1 MNGLEQL
8 DRLWRSLAALGGRRL
23 AALGI
28 IGLTVFSAVGLGSYY
43 LSRPEFETLYTGLN
57 PQDVSRIGAALKE
70 AGIAFDVNSEGTK
83 VMVRAQQTA
92 QARMLLAEKGL
103 PSSANAGYELFD
115 KLGSIGLTSFMQEIT
130 RVRALE
136 GEIAR
141 TIQAMKGVRAARVHI
156 VLPDGGSFR
165 RTRQPPSASV
175 VIRTDRQDDFSSAQ
189 AIRHLVSAAIP
200 GMSIDQVRV
209 LTTDGTVLAA
219 GGDMANAVPGTMVEL
234 EKTIAKELQDNVRK
248 TLAPYLGLDNFTI
261 SVAARLNMDKRQIN
275 ETSFDPE
282 SRAERSLRVVKETGN
297 SQNSANRPAVGV
309 EQNVPSEQTAT
320 AGGDQS
326 KRSNERREEL
336 RNYELSSKT
345 ISTVSEGYKIENLT
359 VAVVINRKRLM
370 ASLGDSATPEAVDK
384 QIKEIQAL
392 VESATGVDA
401 KRGDRVA
408 VSAVD
413 FVQGGSL
420 DEAVAG
426 PGVLE
431 QLLQQTG
438 ALVKGLTIL
447 AATVLLIFF
456 GLKPA
461 MRAIL
466 SQSPATA
473 VATAGGPPQLAVE
486 GGATAELP
494 AAGDRRNLSRE
505 VEPNLIA
512 DLTSKMGRS
521 PQKRLEQMIDY
532 DEEQAAAILKQWMR
546 GAKSA

>member
-8 DRLWRSLAALGGRRL
+8 ERLWRSLMGLGARRL
-23 AALGI
+23 FALGI
-28 IGLTVFSAVGLGSYY
+28 VGLTVFSAVGLGSYY
-43 LSRPEFETLYTGLN
+43 LSRPEYETLYGGLN
-57 PQDVSRIGAALKE
+57 AQDVSRIGAALKE

-175 VIRTDRQDDFSSAQ
+175 VIRTDRQDDFSSAP

-219 GGDMANAVPGTMVEL
+219 GGDTSNAVSGTMVEL

-282 SRAERSLRVVKETGN
+282 SRAERSLRVVKESGT

-309 EQNVPSEQTAT
+309 EQNVPAEQTAT
-320 AGGDQS
+320 ASGDQS

-345 ISTVSEGYKIENLT
+345 ISTVSEGYKVDSLT

-370 ASLGDSATPEAVDK
+370 ASLGESATPEAVEK
-384 QIKEIQAL
+384 QVKEIQGL
-392 VESATGVDA
+392 VESATGIDS

-413 FVQGGSL
+413 FVQSGPL
-420 DEAVAG
+420 DEAIAG
-426 PGVLE
+426 PGIME

-447 AATVLLIFF
+447 AATALLIFF

-461 MRAIL
+461 MRAVL
-466 SQSPATA
+466 NHSPAAPA
-473 VATAGGPPQLAVE
+473 VPAGMPQLAVAGTSDGT
-486 GGATAELP
+486 GGE
-494 AAGDRRNLSRE
+494 RRNLSRE

-521 PQKRLEQMIDY
+521 PQKRLEQMIEY

-546 GAKSA
+546 GAKTA

>member
-8 DRLWRSLAALGGRRL
+8 ERLWANLLALGARRL
-23 AALGI
+23 AVLGI
-28 IGLTVFSAVGLGSYY
+28 VGCTVLAAVGFGSYY
-43 LSRPEFETLYTGLN
+43 LSRPEYETLYSGLN
-57 PQDVSRIGAALKE
+57 AQDVSRIGAALKE

-83 VMVRAQQTA
+83 VMVRSAQMV

-165 RTRQPPSASV
+165 RNSQPPSASV
-175 VIRTDRQDDFSSAQ
+175 VIRTDRSDDFSAAP

-200 GMSIDQVRV
+200 GMTIDRVRV
-209 LTTDGTVLAA
+209 MTTDGTVLAA
-219 GGDMANAVPGTMVEL
+219 GGDPAHAVPGTMVEL
-234 EKTIAKELQDNVRK
+234 EKAIAKELQDNVRK

-282 SRAERSLRVVKETGN
+282 SRAERSLRVVKESGN
-297 SQNSANRPAVGV
+297 SQNANNRPSVGV
-309 EQNVPSEQTAT
+309 EQNIPAEQTAT
-320 AGGDQS
+320 ATGDQS

-345 ISTVSEGYKIENLT
+345 VSTVSEGYKIESLT
-359 VAVVINRKRLM
+359 IAVVINRKQLL
-370 ASLGDSATPEAVDK
+370 ASLGGNATSEQIDK
-384 QIKEIQAL
+384 QLQDIQRL
-392 VESATGVDA
+392 VESATGMDA

-408 VSAVD
+408 LSAVE
-413 FVQGGSL
+413 FVQTGQL
-420 DEAVAG
+420 DDAVAG
-426 PGVLE
+426 PGILE
-431 QLLQQTG
+431 QLVQQTG
-438 ALVKGLTIL
+438 AIFKALSIL
-447 AATVLLIFF
+447 AATALLIWF
-456 GLKPA
+456 GL
-461 MRAIL
+461 R
-466 SQSPATA
+466 PATKA
-473 VATAGGPPQLAVE
+473 LLAQQPEAPAIDPMMSLAMEAPPMMNAM
-486 GGATAELP
+486 ADKPWAEP
-494 AAGDRRNLSRE
+494 E
-505 VEPNLIA
+505 EQPNLIA
-512 DLTSKMGRS
+512 DLTSKMGRT

-532 DEEQAAAILKQWMR
+532 DEEQAAAILRQWMN

>member
-1 MNGLEQL
+1 MNGLGQL
-8 DRLWRSLAALGGRRL
+8 DRLWTNLLALGVRRL

-28 IGLTVFSAVGLGSYY
+28 VGLTVFAAVGLGSYY
-43 LSRPEFETLYTGLN
+43 LSRPELETLYSGLN
-57 PQDVSRIGAALKE
+57 AQDVSRIGGALKE

-83 VMVRAQQTA
+83 VMVRAAQTA

-165 RTRQPPSASV
+165 RNRQPPSASV
-175 VIRTDRQDDFSSAQ
+175 VIRTDRSDDFSAAP
-189 AIRHLVSAAIP
+189 AIRHLVSAAVP
-200 GMSIDQVRV
+200 GMTIDQVRV

-219 GGDMANAVPGTMVEL
+219 GGDAANAVPGTMVEL
-234 EKTIAKELQDNVRK
+234 EKTIAKELQENVRK

-282 SRAERSLRVVKETGN
+282 SRAERSLRVVKETGS
-297 SQNSANRPAVGV
+297 SQNANNRPAVGV
-309 EQNVPSEQTAT
+309 EQNIPAEETAST
-320 AGGDQS
+320 TGDLS

-345 ISTVSEGYKIENLT
+345 VSTVSEGYKVENLT
-359 VAVVINRKRLM
+359 IAVVINRKRLM
-370 ASLGDSATPEAVDK
+370 AALGENANSEQVDK
-384 QIKEIQAL
+384 HLQEIQRL
-392 VESATGVDA
+392 VESATGVDT

-408 VSAVD
+408 VSAVE
-413 FVQGGSL
+413 FIETSGL
-420 DEAVAG
+420 DEAAAG
-426 PGVLE
+426 PGILE
-431 QLLQQTG
+431 QLIQQTG
-438 ALVKGLTIL
+438 AIFKALSVL
-447 AATVLLIFF
+447 AATALLVWF
-456 GLKPA
+456 GLRPA
-461 MRAIL
+461 VRAL
-466 SQSPATA
+466 LEPPALA
-473 VATAGGPPQLAVE
+473 AAGAAAPLAVE
-486 GGATAELP
+486 GPAASPTAER
-494 AAGDRRNLSRE
+494 ARVVRHE
-505 VEPNLIA
+505 EEPNLIA
-512 DLTSKMGRS
+512 DLTSKMGRT
-521 PQKRLEQMIDY
+521 PQKRLEQMIEY
-532 DEEQAAAILKQWMR
+532 DEEQAAAILRQWMS

>member
-8 DRLWRSLAALGGRRL
+8 ERLWANLLALGGRRL
-23 AALGI
+23 AVLGI
-28 IGLTVFSAVGLGSYY
+28 VGCTVLSAVGFGSYY
-43 LSRPEFETLYTGLN
+43 LSRPEFETLYSGLN
-57 PQDVSRIGAALKE
+57 AQDVSRIGAALKE
-70 AGIAFDVNSEGTK
+70 AGIAFDVNSEGSK
-83 VMVRAQQTA
+83 VMVRSAQMV

-165 RTRQPPSASV
+165 RNSQPPSASV
-175 VIRTDRQDDFSSAQ
+175 VIRTDRSDDFSAAP

-200 GMSIDQVRV
+200 GMTIDRVRV
-209 LTTDGTVLAA
+209 MTTDGTVLAA
-219 GGDMANAVPGTMVEL
+219 GGDAANAAPGTMVEL
-234 EKTIAKELQDNVRK
+234 EKAIAKELQDKVRK

-297 SQNSANRPAVGV
+297 SQNANNRPAVGV
-309 EQNVPSEQTAT
+309 EQNIPAEQTAT
-320 AGGDQS
+320 ATGDQS

-345 ISTVSEGYKIENLT
+345 VSTVSEGYKIEGLT
-359 VAVVINRKRLM
+359 IAVVINRKQLL
-370 ASLGDSATPEAVDK
+370 ASLGGNATAEQIDK
-384 QIKEIQAL
+384 QLQDIQRL
-392 VESATGVDA
+392 VESATGVDS

-408 VSAVD
+408 LSAVE
-413 FVQGGSL
+413 FVQTGQL
-420 DEAVAG
+420 DEAAAG
-426 PGVLE
+426 PGILE
-431 QLLQQTG
+431 QLVQQTG
-438 ALVKGLTIL
+438 AIFKALSIL
-447 AATVLLIFF
+447 AATALLIWF
-456 GLKPA
+456 GL
-461 MRAIL
+461 R
-466 SQSPATA
+466 PATKALLEQPRPA
-473 VATAGGPPQLAVE
+473 VASSTTGPLVVE
-486 GGATAELP
+486 GPTPGSV
-494 AAGDRRNLSRE
+494 AAKPKVAHEE
-505 VEPNLIA
+505 VPNLIA
-512 DLTSKMGRS
+512 DLTTKMGRM

-532 DEEQAAAILKQWMR
+532 DEEQATAILRQWMN

>member
-1 MNGLEQL
+1 
-8 DRLWRSLAALGGRRL
+8 
-23 AALGI
+23 
-28 IGLTVFSAVGLGSYY
+28 
-43 LSRPEFETLYTGLN
+43 
-57 PQDVSRIGAALKE
+57 
-70 AGIAFDVNSEGTK
+70 
-83 VMVRAQQTA
+83 
-92 QARMLLAEKGL
+92 
-103 PSSANAGYELFD
+103 
-115 KLGSIGLTSFMQEIT
+115 
-130 RVRALE
+130 
-136 GEIAR
+136 
-141 TIQAMKGVRAARVHI
+141 MKGVRAARVHV

-282 SRAERSLRVVKETGN
+282 SRAERSLRVVKETGS

-384 QIKEIQAL
+384 QIKEIQGL
-392 VESATGVDA
+392 VESATGIDS

-413 FVQGGSL
+413 FVQGGVL
-420 DEAVAG
+420 EEAVAG
-426 PGVLE
+426 PGILE
-431 QLLQQTG
+431 QLLQQAG

-447 AATVLLIFF
+447 AATALLIFF

-466 SQSPATA
+466 SQAPAPA
-473 VATAGGPPQLAVE
+473 VAAAGGAPQLTAE
-486 GGATAELP
+486 GGASAELP
-494 AAGDRRNLSRE
+494 GNGDRRNVSRE

-521 PQKRLEQMIDY
+521 PQKRLEQMIEY

-546 GAKSA
+546 GARSA

>member
-8 DRLWRSLAALGGRRL
+8 ERLWRSLSALGARRL

-28 IGLTVFSAVGLGSYY
+28 VGLTVFAAVGLGSYY
-43 LSRPEFETLYTGLN
+43 LSRPELETLYSGLN
-57 PQDVSRIGAALKE
+57 AQDVSRIGAALKE

-83 VMVRAQQTA
+83 VMVRAAQTA

-141 TIQAMKGVRAARVHI
+141 TIQGMKGVRAARVHI

-219 GGDMANAVPGTMVEL
+219 GGDTSNAVSGTMVEL

-282 SRAERSLRVVKETGN
+282 SRAERSLRVVKESGT

-309 EQNVPSEQTAT
+309 EQNVPAEQTAT
-320 AGGDQS
+320 ASGDQS

-345 ISTVSEGYKIENLT
+345 ISTVSEGYKVDSLT

-370 ASLGDSATPEAVDK
+370 AALGESATPEAVEK
-384 QIKEIQAL
+384 QVKEIQGL
-392 VESATGVDA
+392 VESATGVDS

-413 FVQGGSL
+413 FVQSGPL
-420 DEAVAG
+420 EEAIAG
-426 PGVLE
+426 PGIME

-447 AATVLLIFF
+447 AATALLIFF

-461 MRAIL
+461 MRAVL
-466 SQSPATA
+466 NHAPAAPA
-473 VATAGGPPQLAVE
+473 VPAGMPQLAMAGTSD
-486 GGATAELP
+486 GGSGEK
-494 AAGDRRNLSRE
+494 RNLSRE

-521 PQKRLEQMIDY
+521 PQKRLEQMIEY

-546 GAKSA
+546 GAKTA

>member
-8 DRLWRSLAALGGRRL
+8 ERLWRSLAALGARRL

-28 IGLTVFSAVGLGSYY
+28 VGLTVFAAVGLGSYY
-43 LSRPEFETLYTGLN
+43 LSRPEFETLYSGLN
-57 PQDVSRIGAALKE
+57 AQDVSRIGAALKE

-83 VMVRAQQTA
+83 VMVRAAQTA

-141 TIQAMKGVRAARVHI
+141 TIQGMKGVRAARVHI

-175 VIRTDRQDDFSSAQ
+175 VIRTDRADDFSAAQ

-234 EKTIAKELQDNVRK
+234 EKTLAKELQDNVRK

-282 SRAERSLRVVKETGN
+282 SRAERSLRVIKETGT

-309 EQNVPSEQTAT
+309 EQNVPAEQTAT
-320 AGGDQS
+320 ASGDQS

-345 ISTVSEGYKIENLT
+345 VSTVSEGYKIDNLT

-370 ASLGDSATPEAVDK
+370 ASLGDAATPETVEK
-384 QIKEIQAL
+384 QIKEIQGL
-392 VESATGVDA
+392 VESATGIDA

-413 FVQGGSL
+413 FVQSAAL
-420 DEAVAG
+420 DEAAAG
-426 PGVLE
+426 PGIFE
-431 QLLQQTG
+431 QLVQQSG

-447 AATVLLIFF
+447 ASTALLIWF

-461 MRAIL
+461 MRAL
-466 SQSPATA
+466 LAQAPAPQG
-473 VATAGGPPQLAVE
+473 VAAGGAPLAVE
-486 GGATAELP
+486 GMSETAS
-494 AAGDRRNLSRE
+494 ADRRNLARE
-505 VEPNLIA
+505 AEPNLIA

-521 PQKRLEQMIDY
+521 PQKRLEQMIEY

>member
-8 DRLWRSLAALGGRRL
+8 ERLWRSLMGLGARRL

-28 IGLTVFSAVGLGSYY
+28 VGLTVFSAVGLGSYY
-43 LSRPEFETLYTGLN
+43 LSRPEFETLYAGLN
-57 PQDVSRIGAALKE
+57 AQDVSRIGAALKD
-70 AGIAFDVNSEGTK
+70 AGIAFDVNPEGTK

-141 TIQAMKGVRAARVHI
+141 TIQGMKGVRAARVHI

-189 AIRHLVSAAIP
+189 AIRHLVSAAVP

-209 LTTDGTVLAA
+209 LTTDGAVLAA

-282 SRAERSLRVVKETGN
+282 SRAERSLRVVRETGS
-297 SQNSANRPAVGV
+297 SQNSASRPAVGV

-320 AGGDQS
+320 ASGDQS
-326 KRSNERREEL
+326 KRANERREEL

-370 ASLGDSATPEAVDK
+370 ASLGESATPEAVEK
-384 QIKEIQAL
+384 QKI
-392 VESATGVDA
+392 G
-401 KRGDRVA
+401 
-408 VSAVD
+408 
-413 FVQGGSL
+413 
-420 DEAVAG
+420 
-426 PGVLE
+426 
-431 QLLQQTG
+431 
-438 ALVKGLTIL
+438 
-447 AATVLLIFF
+447 
-456 GLKPA
+456 
-461 MRAIL
+461 RAH
-466 SQSPATA
+466 
-473 VATAGGPPQLAVE
+473 V
-486 GGATAELP
+486 
-494 AAGDRRNLSRE
+494 
-505 VEPNLIA
+505 
-512 DLTSKMGRS
+512 
-521 PQKRLEQMIDY
+521 
-532 DEEQAAAILKQWMR
+532 
-546 GAKSA
+546 

>member
-1 MNGLEQL
+1 MNWLEQL
-8 DRLWRSLAALGGRRL
+8 ERLWRSLMGLGGRRL

-28 IGLTVFSAVGLGSYY
+28 VGLTVFSAVGLGSYY
-43 LSRPEFETLYTGLN
+43 LSRPEFETLYAGLN
-57 PQDVSRIGAALKE
+57 AQDVSRIGAALKD
-70 AGIAFDVNSEGTK
+70 AGIAFDVNPEGTK

-141 TIQAMKGVRAARVHI
+141 TIQGMKGVRAARVHI

-189 AIRHLVSAAIP
+189 AIRHLVSAAVP

-209 LTTDGTVLAA
+209 LTTDGAVLAA

-282 SRAERSLRVVKETGN
+282 SRAERSLRIVRESGS
-297 SQNSANRPAVGV
+297 SQNSASRPAVGV

-320 AGGDQS
+320 ASGDQS
-326 KRSNERREEL
+326 KRANERREEL

-370 ASLGDSATPEAVDK
+370 ASLGESATPEAVEK
-384 QIKEIQAL
+384 QIKEIQGL
-392 VESATGVDA
+392 VESATGIDS

-413 FVQGGSL
+413 FMQNGSL

-426 PGVLE
+426 PGILE

-447 AATVLLIFF
+447 AATALLIFF

-461 MRAIL
+461 MRAVL
-466 SQSPATA
+466 NHVPAPAT
-473 VATAGGPPQLAVE
+473 VAGTPQLAVE
-486 GGATAELP
+486 GGADQIS
-494 AAGDRRNLSRE
+494 AGERRNLARE
-505 VEPNLIA
+505 AEPNLIA

-521 PQKRLEQMIDY
+521 PQKRLEQMIEY

>member
-8 DRLWRSLAALGGRRL
+8 ERLWANLLALGARRL
-23 AALGI
+23 ALLGI
-28 IGLTVFSAVGLGSYY
+28 VGCTVIAAVGFGSYY
-43 LSRPEFETLYTGLN
+43 LSRPEFETLYSGLN
-57 PQDVSRIGAALKE
+57 AQDVSRIGAALKE
-70 AGIAFDVNSEGTK
+70 AGIAFDVNSEGSK
-83 VMVRAQQTA
+83 VMVRSAQMV

-165 RTRQPPSASV
+165 RNSQPPSASV
-175 VIRTDRQDDFSSAQ
+175 VIRTDRSDDFSAAP

-200 GMSIDQVRV
+200 GMTIDRVRV
-209 LTTDGTVLAA
+209 MTTDGTVLAA
-219 GGDMANAVPGTMVEL
+219 GGDAANAAPGTMVEL
-234 EKTIAKELQDNVRK
+234 EKAIAKELQDKVRK

-297 SQNSANRPAVGV
+297 SQNANNRPAVGV
-309 EQNVPSEQTAT
+309 EQNIPAEQTAS
-320 AGGDQS
+320 AAGDQS

-345 ISTVSEGYKIENLT
+345 VSTVSEGYKIEGLT
-359 VAVVINRKRLM
+359 IAVVINRKQLL
-370 ASLGDSATPEAVDK
+370 ASLGGNATAEQIDK
-384 QIKEIQAL
+384 QLQDIQRL
-392 VESATGVDA
+392 VESATGVDS

-408 VSAVD
+408 LSAVE
-413 FVQGGSL
+413 FVQTGQL
-420 DEAVAG
+420 DEAAAG
-426 PGVLE
+426 PGILE
-431 QLLQQTG
+431 QLVQQTG
-438 ALVKGLTIL
+438 AIFKAFSIL
-447 AATVLLIFF
+447 AATALLIWF
-456 GLKPA
+456 GL
-461 MRAIL
+461 R
-466 SQSPATA
+466 PATKALLEQPRPA
-473 VATAGGPPQLAVE
+473 VASSTTGPLVVE
-486 GGATAELP
+486 GPTPGSV
-494 AAGDRRNLSRE
+494 AAKPKVAHEE
-505 VEPNLIA
+505 VPNLIA
-512 DLTSKMGRS
+512 DLTTKMGRM

-532 DEEQAAAILKQWMR
+532 DEEQATAILRQWMN
-546 GAKSA
+546 GAESA

>member
-8 DRLWRSLAALGGRRL
+8 ERLWASLLGLGARRL

-28 IGLTVFSAVGLGSYY
+28 VGFTVFTAVGLGSYY
-43 LSRPEFETLYTGLN
+43 LSRPELETLYSGLN
-57 PQDVSRIGAALKE
+57 AQDVSRIGAALKE
-70 AGIAFDVNSEGTK
+70 AGIGFDVNSEGTK
-83 VMVRAQQTA
+83 VMVRPAQTA

-165 RTRQPPSASV
+165 RNRQPPSASV
-175 VIRTDRQDDFSSAQ
+175 VIRADRSDDFSAAQ
-189 AIRHLVSAAIP
+189 AIRHLVSAAVP
-200 GMSIDQVRV
+200 GMTIDQVRV

-219 GGDMANAVPGTMVEL
+219 GGDAANAVPGTMVEL
-234 EKTIAKELQDNVRK
+234 EKSIAKELQDNVRK

-297 SQNSANRPAVGV
+297 SQNANNRPAVGV
-309 EQNVPSEQTAT
+309 EQNIPAEQTGT
-320 AGGDQS
+320 TSGDLS

-345 ISTVSEGYKIENLT
+345 ISTVSEGYKVENLT
-359 VAVVINRKRLM
+359 IAVVINRKRLL
-370 ASLGDSATPEAVDK
+370 ASLGETPTAEQIDK
-384 QIKEIQAL
+384 QIQEIQRL

-408 VSAVD
+408 VSAVE
-413 FVQGGSL
+413 FVQTGQL
-420 DEAVAG
+420 DDAVAG
-426 PGVLE
+426 PGILE
-431 QLLQQTG
+431 QLIQQMG
-438 ALVKGLTIL
+438 AIFKGLSIL
-447 AATVLLIFF
+447 GATALLIWF
-456 GLKPA
+456 GLRPA
-461 MRAIL
+461 TRAL
-466 SQSPATA
+466 LEQPKTA
-473 VATAGGPPQLAVE
+473 VAGSASPLAVE
-486 GGATAELP
+486 GPTPGAGAERFKV
-494 AAGDRRNLSRE
+494 ARE
-505 VEPNLIA
+505 EQPNLIA
-512 DLTSKMGRS
+512 DLTSKMGRT
-521 PQKRLEQMIDY
+521 PQKRLEQMIEY
-532 DEEQAAAILKQWMR
+532 DEEQAAAILRQWMS